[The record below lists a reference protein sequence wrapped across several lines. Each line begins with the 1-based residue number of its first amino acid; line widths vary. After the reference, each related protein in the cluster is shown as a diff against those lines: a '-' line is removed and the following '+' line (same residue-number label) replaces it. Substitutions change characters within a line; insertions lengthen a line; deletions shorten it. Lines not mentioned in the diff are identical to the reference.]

1 MLIVHC
7 FVIISSA
14 ILITAV
20 QVARISPS
28 PVGDASHRFRHD
40 SYVDKKVRAVAV
52 NILNHQAYHQRNVI
66 FPSSA
71 SIFPTTVIVFTNATL
86 LLSDVGIQLQPPST
100 TIASLASLGSFSRD
114 LGLSDIRT
122 GSGIPSR
129 SLQAALSSPSNN
141 LSIGVPSA
149 GRASQQRF
157 RAPVSSFR
165 PSSLTVD
172 PLRPTNLTGLRATA
186 SRSFLNA
193 STQVIFARPTGLGT
207 SAPSDPLNVA
217 FDVLTAGSTG
227 YTYTASRYNSSVATG
242 IGPVVP
248 PPIPSSYLSRYAA
261 ADRLDL
267 TSDLALAAN
276 VGTSWKEATNSA
288 CSSRL
293 AKPPGLAVNPSG
305 ILPCYNV
312 RTLNSY
318 TGVFSAELRL
328 YRLTPASG
336 DWAQLRNDGVTIG
349 MAYQDATVT
358 RQGTVGK
365 RDVTESRQHDKRAD
379 TAAPQLL
386 QTLPFVGQVNDASI
400 PKLVVE

>member
-14 ILITAV
+14 ILIAAV

-28 PVGDASHRFRHD
+28 PVGDTSHRFRHD

-52 NILNHQAYHQRNVI
+52 NVLNHQAYHQRNVI

-71 SIFPTTVIVFTNATL
+71 SIFPTAVTNFTNATL
-86 LLSDVGIQLQPPST
+86 LLSDVGIQLQPPPT
-100 TIASLASLGSFSRD
+100 TIASLASLESFSRD

-129 SLQAALSSPSNN
+129 SPQAAFNSPSNN
-141 LSIGVPSA
+141 LSISVPSA
-149 GRASQQRF
+149 GRANPRF
-157 RAPVSSFR
+157 RTPVSSFR

-172 PLRPTNLTGLRATA
+172 PLRPTNSTRFRATA
-186 SRSFLNA
+186 SRSFLNP
-193 STQVIFARPTGLGT
+193 STQGIFARPTGLET
-207 SAPSDPLNVA
+207 SAPSDPLHVA
-217 FDVLTAGSTG
+217 FDVLSAGSTG

-242 IGPVVP
+242 IGPMVP
-248 PPIPSSYLSRYAA
+248 PPVPSSYLSRYAA
-261 ADRLDL
+261 ADRLSL

-276 VGTSWKEATNSA
+276 AGTPWEEATNNA

-293 AKPPGLAVNPSG
+293 AKPIGLAVNPSG

-365 RDVTESRQHDKRAD
+365 RDVTESRQHYRRAD

-386 QTLPFVGQVNDASI
+386 QTLPFLGQVNDVSI